1 MKSIKI
7 YYRVRDTGLG
17 YMSVEFFHD
26 EAVAKWAEEKE
37 EDTEHRS
44 FVVPRQLPQS
54 SVGTLEI
61 NVTQGL
67 SKIWGGKGSSI
78 YVSSAQTA
86 EEYYMNTHWASA
98 HQRQEFEETFLATE
112 QPNTPTVS

>member
-44 FVVPRQLPQS
+44 FVVPRHLTQS

-67 SKIWGGKGSSI
+67 SKIWGGKDLCLQCTNRRRVLHEHTLG
-78 YVSSAQTA
+78 QR
-86 EEYYMNTHWASA
+86 AS
-98 HQRQEFEETFLATE
+98 
-112 QPNTPTVS
+112 TPRV